1 VPLVLGL
8 VVLLTIVA
16 VAALTV
22 AAVERRTVTSA
33 NLQSDAY
40 TIARTG
46 LDRFVATRQQLG
58 FTSVPPAVVESAR
71 VQLAEGYADVVL
83 RRLRAAQGIEPAL
96 YVITSRGARTD
107 RSSPPSPVA
116 WRTVAQYAR
125 WQDPGWQ
132 VLAAWTSL
140 GGIGWRTAGG
150 ALSGF
155 DACGAATDVAGTAV
169 PSPPGYGQGR
179 GGSVPNGSPAIRNL
193 GSAALAPDS
202 VLVDWGRLRAGG
214 LVPGEIGIP
223 GSPWPS
229 GTAWNDPNF
238 WPIIV
243 VTGNF
248 VLPSS
253 GRGFLVVTGDLDMPS
268 GRSWDGVILVGGRV
282 DERSGSR
289 LDGAMVSGLNRKLGA
304 PLTFPDSARGAPRI
318 TYHSCNIRRALAPF
332 SGLAV
337 FRNAIADNVP

>member
-125 WQDPGWQ
+125 WQDPGGQ

-169 PSPPGYGQGR
+169 PSPTAASSR
-179 GGSVPNGSPAIRNL
+179 IKASWFRRRSSSERPA
-193 GSAALAPDS
+193 
-202 VLVDWGRLRAGG
+202 
-214 LVPGEIGIP
+214 
-223 GSPWPS
+223 
-229 GTAWNDPNF
+229 
-238 WPIIV
+238 
-243 VTGNF
+243 
-248 VLPSS
+248 
-253 GRGFLVVTGDLDMPS
+253 
-268 GRSWDGVILVGGRV
+268 
-282 DERSGSR
+282 
-289 LDGAMVSGLNRKLGA
+289 
-304 PLTFPDSARGAPRI
+304 
-318 TYHSCNIRRALAPF
+318 
-332 SGLAV
+332 
-337 FRNAIADNVP
+337 